1 MSTDNLLDYWPAA
14 STAVAAVAAWVTASW
29 KAGRDEEEKTIIK
42 LEALRER
49 AHSTELELA
58 QIRAVMSAATGLK
71 FSEIT
76 LQLIQDLVAK
86 QHVTLKEL
94 ETFIL
99 TMPRLMWI
107 KRREGPGVFTM
118 LQVSQAYADKYLG
131 AGPNEYKGKK
141 DIDIWP
147 EEVAIAF
154 AENDER
160 AFISG
165 KVIDVNEYVIS
176 PKTGTRGY
184 FKGVKWSFVLDQH
197 TYICGLGVH
206 INEEHTDGKKK

>member
-1 MSTDNLLDYWPAA
+1 MNTDTLLDFWPAA
-14 STAVAAVAAWVTASW
+14 STAVAGIAAWVTATW
-29 KAGRDEEEKTIIK
+29 KAGKDSEEKTTAK

-131 AGPNEYKGKK
+131 SFPESYKGKK
-141 DIDIWP
+141 DKDIWP
-147 EEVAIAF
+147 SEIANEF
-154 AENDER
+154 ALNDEK
-160 AFISG
+160 AFTSG
-165 KVIDVNEYVIS
+165 KVIEVNEYIIS
-176 PKTGTRGY
+176 PKTGTRGH

-206 INEEHTDGKKK
+206 INEEITHGQK

>member
-1 MSTDNLLDYWPAA
+1 MSTENLLDYWPAA
-14 STAVAAVAAWVTASW
+14 STAVAGIGAWITATW
-29 KAGRDEEEKTIIK
+29 KASKDAEEKMMGK

-131 AGPNEYKGKK
+131 GVPINYKGKK
-141 DIDIWP
+141 DIEIWP
-147 EEVAIAF
+147 QEVAVEF
-154 AENDER
+154 ALNDEK
-160 AFISG
+160 AFTSG
-165 KVIDVNEYVIS
+165 KVIDVNEFIIS
-176 PKTGTRGY
+176 TKTGARGY

-206 INEEHTDGKKK
+206 IDEEHADGKKK